1 MTGIVRTKIFAG
13 EEREFRT
20 FLEGIGFSGFVLT
33 PTHDKLYL
41 NIEFKTPASIMNY
54 KLRAVEESYRASRS
68 NAYYYDL
75 DQSWDDEVNDFF
87 GDNNNDN

>member
-1 MTGIVRTKIFAG
+1 MAGAIRTKIFAG

-20 FLEGIGFSGFVLT
+20 FLENSGFSHFRLT
-33 PTHDKLYL
+33 SKQDEIYL
-41 NIEFKTPASIMNY
+41 KIEFKTPASIMNY

-75 DQSWDDEVNDFF
+75 DQSWDDEADDFF
-87 GDNNNDN
+87 GDNNNDH